1 MAVLDSLVF
10 LPRIRTANQSIRK
23 SIAVLTAFY
32 TMWSLTNKEKYLIHL
47 RSLDMLCLMLN

>member
-23 SIAVLTAFY
+23 PIAVLTAFY
-32 TMWSLTNKEKYLIHL
+32 TIYVKSDK
-47 RSLDMLCLMLN
+47 